1 MNVFPFLSLLVMCFQ
16 KTTMWKVGAF
26 YFVFQLSFAFY
37 FLVIVEYIL
46 NVDGKLNFWVFA
58 DFWIVYHFSYRTHTF
73 NSLRP
78 QVLWNLFNLN
88 SSPWWT
94 SASHI
99 NLRILISVFSM
110 EKWHNL
116 ASFILNE
123 KIYLCGFRTQCMILL
138 FFFLIKMISFVNFE
152 YYYIISSPL
161 V

>member
-1 MNVFPFLSLLVMCFQ
+1 MFSFSLLLVMCFQ

-26 YFVFQLSFAFY
+26 CFLFSNSHLLF

-73 NSLRP
+73 NSLQP

-99 NLRILISVFSM
+99 NLRILVFQCSPWKMTQSCFFYFKWKNISL
-110 EKWHNL
+110 W
-116 ASFILNE
+116 
-123 KIYLCGFRTQCMILL
+123 FRTQCMILH
-138 FFFLIKMISFVNFE
+138 FFLDQNDFFCKFW